1 AAHGSHPPGAGP
13 RGRRVEHPPGPRRAR
28 SGALPE
34 RGGRDREPWPAGAG
48 ADEHRRE
55 LGALHR
61 FRPHHAVGRQA
72 RRSRADPGA
81 RHRTRHGGR
90 RARARGRAVLPGQPV
105 RPVGLRPRACHR
117 ARVGRGDGRN
127 ARPRVGARRRDD
139 GRHPAAGGAGGRG
152 GARVLVV
159 DDEPALVDAVGYAR
173 RSEGFDVETAQD
185 GEQALQA
192 LSHDEV
198 ELVVLDIML
207 PRLSG
212 IEVCRRMREASDVPI
227 ILLSARDAEV
237 DRVLGLE
244 SGADD
249 YVTKP
254 FSMAEL
260 LSRVRAV
267 LRRRELDLRAT
278 GSAVMRI
285 SRLEID
291 PVRHTVKVDG
301 RPVRLTPSEFKLLAL
316 LAGEPERVFT
326 RREVMQHL
334 WDSTYVG
341 DQRAC
346 DIHMSNLR
354 RKVERDPESPEQL
367 VTVRGVGYKLVAVW
381 GGGPTT
387 PEKRTTPLPTGLG
400 HRLMDPQDTRPHSQP
415 PMT

>member
-1 AAHGSHPPGAGP
+1 
-13 RGRRVEHPPGPRRAR
+13 V
-28 SGALPE
+28 
-34 RGGRDREPWPAGAG
+34 
-48 ADEHRRE
+48 
-55 LGALHR
+55 
-61 FRPHHAVGRQA
+61 
-72 RRSRADPGA
+72 
-81 RHRTRHGGR
+81 T
-90 RARARGRAVLPGQPV
+90 
-105 RPVGLRPRACHR
+105 
-117 ARVGRGDGRN
+117 
-127 ARPRVGARRRDD
+127 
-139 GRHPAAGGAGGRG
+139 
-152 GARVLVV
+152 RVLVV
-159 DDEPALVDAVGYAR
+159 DDEPALVDAVGYAL
-173 RSEGFDVETAQD
+173 RSEGFDVETAED

-192 LSHDEV
+192 LSADEV

-285 SRLEID
+285 GRLEID

-301 RPVRLTPSEFKLLAL
+301 KPVRLTPSEFKLLAL

-367 VTVRGVGYKLVAVW
+367 VTVRGVGYKLVAV
-381 GGGPTT
+381 
-387 PEKRTTPLPTGLG
+387 
-400 HRLMDPQDTRPHSQP
+400 
-415 PMT
+415 